1 MDYKSIIA
9 NLIEIE
15 GISSAEIAALIT
27 PPKDSKMGDFCLP
40 CFRFSKAL
48 RKSPIA
54 IAEELAASVTLPDC
68 FEKAEA
74 VAGYLNFTLDKKAY
88 NKRIIEKAVADG
100 KAYGD
105 QNVGEGKNVC
115 IDYSSVNVA
124 KPLHIGHLSSTAI
137 GAALYRIYKKLG
149 YNAIGI
155 NHLGDWGTQFGKLIV
170 AYKLWGNDED
180 IEKRGV
186 TALVEIYV
194 RYHKEAEE
202 KPEMDDEARAWFKK
216 IEDFDPEAT
225 RLFNWFKAI
234 TLKEV
239 VKIYDR
245 LGIKFDY
252 YTGES
257 FYNDKMQPVLDLLEK
272 KGLLV
277 ESDGAKVVD
286 LSAYNMPPC
295 LLVRSDGATL
305 YATRDLAAAYYR
317 KATFDFYKC
326 LYVVAYQQNLH
337 FKQWFKVVELAGE
350 SWAKDLV
357 HVNFG
362 MVSLP
367 DGAIKTRAGN
377 YILLEDVLNKSVEK
391 ALQIITEKS
400 PDLENKEEVAEQVGI
415 GAVLF
420 SVLYNSRIKDIVF
433 SYDRVLNFDGET
445 GPYVQYTHARC
456 NSVLKKAGAYDGG
469 EVDYSGISD
478 EESSEVV
485 KLIAS
490 FPEAVKAA
498 AEKYEPC
505 FVARHLVSLAQS
517 YNRFYLANRIADA
530 EPKIRNARV
539 LLTTAVKNVL
549 ESGLAL
555 LGIAA
560 PEKM

>member
-54 IAEELAASVTLPDC
+54 IAEELAASITLPDC

-88 NKRIIEKAVADG
+88 NKRIIEKAVAEG

-225 RLFNWFKAI
+225 RLFNWFKEI

-400 PDLENKEEVAEQVGI
+400 PDLKNKEEVAEQVGI

-517 YNRFYLANRIADA
+517 YNRFYLANRIANA

>member
-88 NKRIIEKAVADG
+88 NKRIIEKAVAEG

-225 RLFNWFKAI
+225 RLFNWFKEI

-277 ESDGAKVVD
+277 ESNGAKVVD

-456 NSVLKKAGAYDGG
+456 NSVLKKASEYDGG

>member
-54 IAEELAASVTLPDC
+54 IAEELAASITLPDC

-88 NKRIIEKAVADG
+88 NKRIIEKAVAEG

-225 RLFNWFKAI
+225 RLFNWFKEI

-277 ESDGAKVVD
+277 ESNGAKVVD

-517 YNRFYLANRIADA
+517 YNRFYLANRIANA

>member
-54 IAEELAASVTLPDC
+54 IAEELAASITLPDC

-88 NKRIIEKAVADG
+88 NKRIIEKAVAEG

-225 RLFNWFKAI
+225 RLFNWFKEI

-517 YNRFYLANRIADA
+517 YNRFYLANRIANA

>member
-88 NKRIIEKAVADG
+88 NKRIIEKAVAEG

-225 RLFNWFKAI
+225 RLFNWFKEI

-277 ESDGAKVVD
+277 ESNGAKVVD

-456 NSVLKKAGAYDGG
+456 NSVLKKAGEYDGG

>member
-88 NKRIIEKAVADG
+88 NKRIIEKAVAEG

-225 RLFNWFKAI
+225 RLFNWFKEI

-277 ESDGAKVVD
+277 ESNGAKVVD

-420 SVLYNSRIKDIVF
+420 SVLYNGRIKDIVF

-456 NSVLKKAGAYDGG
+456 NSVLKKAGEYDGG

-517 YNRFYLANRIADA
+517 YNRFYLANRIANA

>member
-54 IAEELAASVTLPDC
+54 IAEELAASITLPDC

-88 NKRIIEKAVADG
+88 NKRIIEKAVAEG

-225 RLFNWFKAI
+225 RLFNWFKEI

-277 ESDGAKVVD
+277 ESNGAKVVD

-456 NSVLKKAGAYDGG
+456 NSVLKKAGEYDGG

-517 YNRFYLANRIADA
+517 YNRFYLANRIANA

>member
-88 NKRIIEKAVADG
+88 NKRIIEKAVAEG

-225 RLFNWFKAI
+225 RLFNWFKEI

-277 ESDGAKVVD
+277 ESNGAKVVD

-456 NSVLKKAGAYDGG
+456 NSVLKKASEYDGG

-517 YNRFYLANRIADA
+517 YNRFYLANRIANA

>member
-54 IAEELAASVTLPDC
+54 IAEELATSVTLPDC

-74 VAGYLNFTLDKKAY
+74 VAGYLNFTLDKKSY

-225 RLFNWFKAI
+225 RLFNWFKEI

-277 ESDGAKVVD
+277 ESNGAKVVD

-400 PDLENKEEVAEQVGI
+400 PDLKNKEEVAEQVGI

>member
-48 RKSPIA
+48 KKSPIA

-88 NKRIIEKAVADG
+88 NKRIIEKAVTDG

-225 RLFNWFKAI
+225 RLFNRFKEI

-400 PDLENKEEVAEQVGI
+400 PDLENNEEVAEQVGI

-456 NSVLKKAGAYDGG
+456 NSVLKKAGEYDGG

-505 FVARHLVSLAQS
+505 FVARYLVSLAQS
-517 YNRFYLANRIADA
+517 YNRFYLANRIANA

>member
-54 IAEELAASVTLPDC
+54 IAEELAASITLPDC

-88 NKRIIEKAVADG
+88 NKRIIEKAVAEG

-225 RLFNWFKAI
+225 RLFNWFKEI

-277 ESDGAKVVD
+277 ESNGAKVVD

-400 PDLENKEEVAEQVGI
+400 PDLKNKEEVAEQVGI

-456 NSVLKKAGAYDGG
+456 NSVLKKASEYDGG

-517 YNRFYLANRIADA
+517 YNRFYLANRIANA

>member
-15 GISSAEIAALIT
+15 GISSAEIAALIV

-88 NKRIIEKAVADG
+88 NKRIIEKAVAEG

-225 RLFNWFKAI
+225 RLFNWFKEI

-277 ESDGAKVVD
+277 ESNGAKVVD

>member
-88 NKRIIEKAVADG
+88 NKRVIEKAVADG

-225 RLFNWFKAI
+225 RLFNWFKEI

-277 ESDGAKVVD
+277 ESNGAKVVD

-517 YNRFYLANRIADA
+517 YNRFYLANRIANA

>member
-54 IAEELAASVTLPDC
+54 IAEELAASITLPDC

-88 NKRIIEKAVADG
+88 NKRIIEKAVAEG

-225 RLFNWFKAI
+225 RLFNWFKEI

-277 ESDGAKVVD
+277 ESNGAKVVD
-286 LSAYNMPPC
+286 LSSYNMPPC

>member
-54 IAEELAASVTLPDC
+54 IAEELAASITLPDC

-225 RLFNWFKAI
+225 RLFNWFKEI

-277 ESDGAKVVD
+277 ESNGAKVVD

-456 NSVLKKAGAYDGG
+456 NSVLKKASEYDGG

-517 YNRFYLANRIADA
+517 YNRFYLANRIANA

>member
-54 IAEELAASVTLPDC
+54 IAEELAASITLPDC

-88 NKRIIEKAVADG
+88 NKRIIEKAVAEG

-225 RLFNWFKAI
+225 RLFNWFKEI

-277 ESDGAKVVD
+277 ESNGAKVVD

-445 GPYVQYTHARC
+445 GPYVQYTNARC

>member
-88 NKRIIEKAVADG
+88 NKRIIEKAVEEG

-225 RLFNWFKAI
+225 RLFNWFKEI

-456 NSVLKKAGAYDGG
+456 NSVLKKAGEYDGG

>member
-48 RKSPIA
+48 GKSPIA

-88 NKRIIEKAVADG
+88 NKRIIEKAVAEG

-225 RLFNWFKAI
+225 RLFNWFKEI

-433 SYDRVLNFDGET
+433 SYDRVLNYDGET

-456 NSVLKKAGAYDGG
+456 NSVLKKAGEYDGG

-505 FVARHLVSLAQS
+505 FVARHLVLLAQS
-517 YNRFYLANRIADA
+517 YNRFYLANRIANA

>member
-225 RLFNWFKAI
+225 RLFNWFKEI

-277 ESDGAKVVD
+277 ESNGAKVVD

-400 PDLENKEEVAEQVGI
+400 PDLKNKEEVAEQVGI

>member
-1 MDYKSIIA
+1 MNYKQIISE
-9 NLIEIE
+9 LIDIEGVSHAEIE
-15 GISSAEIAALIT
+15 ALIT

-48 RKSPIA
+48 RKSPVV
-54 IAEELAASVTLPDC
+54 IAEELAASVALPEC
-68 FEKAEA
+68 FKSVEA
-74 VAGYLNFTLDKKAY
+74 VQGYLNFTLDKQAY
-88 NKRIIEKAVADG
+88 NKKIVEKAVAEG
-100 KAYGD
+100 LSYGNSD
-105 QNVGEGKNVC
+105 IGGNQNVC

-149 YNAIGI
+149 YNAVGI

-170 AYKLWGNDED
+170 AYKLWGDDKD
-180 IEKRGV
+180 IEERGV

-194 RYHKEAEE
+194 RFHKEAEE
-202 KPEMDDEARAWFKK
+202 KPEMEDEARAWFKK

-225 RLFNWFKAI
+225 RLFLWFKEI

-239 VKIYDR
+239 ERIYER
-245 LGIKFDY
+245 LGITFDY
-252 YTGES
+252 FTGES
-257 FYNDKMQPVLDLLEK
+257 FYNDKMQPVLDRLTE

-286 LSAYNMPPC
+286 LSDYNMPPC

-317 KATFDFYKC
+317 KQTFDFDKC

-362 MVSLP
+362 MVSMP

-377 YILLEDVLNKSVEK
+377 YILLEDVLNKAVEK

-400 PDLENKEEVAEQVGI
+400 PDLENKEEVAEQVGV
-415 GAVLF
+415 GAVIF
-420 SVLYNSRIKDIVF
+420 SVLYNGRIKDIVF

-456 NSVLKKAGAYDGG
+456 NSVLKKAGTYNGG
-469 EVDYSGISD
+469 EIDFSGISD

-490 FPEAVKAA
+490 YPDAVKAA

-505 FVARHLVSLAQS
+505 FIARHLVSLAQAF
-517 YNRFYLANRIADA
+517 NRFYLANRIADA
-530 EPKIRNARV
+530 PEAIKNARI
-539 LLTTAVKNVL
+539 LLTTAVKNVIAG
-549 ESGLAL
+549 GLGL

>member
-54 IAEELAASVTLPDC
+54 IAEELAASITLPDC

-88 NKRIIEKAVADG
+88 NKRIIEKAVAEG

-225 RLFNWFKAI
+225 RLFNWFKEI

-277 ESDGAKVVD
+277 ESNGAKVVD

>member
-54 IAEELAASVTLPDC
+54 IAEELAASITLPDC

-74 VAGYLNFTLDKKAY
+74 VARYLNFTLDKKAY
-88 NKRIIEKAVADG
+88 NKRIIEKAVAEG

-225 RLFNWFKAI
+225 RLFNWFKEI

-277 ESDGAKVVD
+277 ESNGAKVVD

-456 NSVLKKAGAYDGG
+456 NSVLKKASEYDGG

-517 YNRFYLANRIADA
+517 YNRFYLANRIANA

>member
-225 RLFNWFKAI
+225 RLFNWFKEI

-456 NSVLKKAGAYDGG
+456 NSVLKKAGEYDGG

-517 YNRFYLANRIADA
+517 YNRFYLANRIANA

>member
-15 GISSAEIAALIT
+15 GISSAEIAALII

-88 NKRIIEKAVADG
+88 NKRIIEKAVAEG

-225 RLFNWFKAI
+225 RLFNWFKEI

-277 ESDGAKVVD
+277 ESNGAKVVD

-400 PDLENKEEVAEQVGI
+400 PDLKNKEEVAEQVGI

>member
-225 RLFNWFKAI
+225 RLFNWFKEI

-277 ESDGAKVVD
+277 ESNGAKVVD

-367 DGAIKTRAGN
+367 DGAIKTRTGN

-456 NSVLKKAGAYDGG
+456 NSVLKKASEYDGG

-517 YNRFYLANRIADA
+517 YNRFYLANRIANA

>member
-9 NLIEIE
+9 NLIEIK

-54 IAEELAASVTLPDC
+54 IAEELAASITLPDC

-74 VAGYLNFTLDKKAY
+74 VAGYLNFTLNKKAY
-88 NKRIIEKAVADG
+88 NKRIIEKAVAEG

-225 RLFNWFKAI
+225 RLFNWFKEI

-277 ESDGAKVVD
+277 ESNGAKVVD

-456 NSVLKKAGAYDGG
+456 NSVLKKAGEYDGG

>member
-88 NKRIIEKAVADG
+88 NKRIIEKAVAEG

-225 RLFNWFKAI
+225 RLFNWFKEI

-456 NSVLKKAGAYDGG
+456 NSVLKKASEYDGG

-517 YNRFYLANRIADA
+517 YNRFYLANRIANA

>member
-15 GISSAEIAALIT
+15 GISSAEIAALII

-88 NKRIIEKAVADG
+88 NKRIIEKAVAEG

-225 RLFNWFKAI
+225 RLFNWFKEI

-277 ESDGAKVVD
+277 ESNGAKVVD

>member
-225 RLFNWFKAI
+225 RLFNRFKEI

-277 ESDGAKVVD
+277 ESNGAKVVD

>member
-54 IAEELAASVTLPDC
+54 IAEELAASITLPDC

-88 NKRIIEKAVADG
+88 NKRIIEKAVAEG

-225 RLFNWFKAI
+225 RLFNWFKEI

-400 PDLENKEEVAEQVGI
+400 PDLENKEEFAEQVGI

-505 FVARHLVSLAQS
+505 FVARHLVLLAQS
-517 YNRFYLANRIADA
+517 YNRFYLANRIANA

>member
-88 NKRIIEKAVADG
+88 NKRVIEKAVAEG

-225 RLFNWFKAI
+225 RLFNWFKEI

-277 ESDGAKVVD
+277 ESNGAKVVD

>member
-15 GISSAEIAALIT
+15 GISSAEIAALII

-225 RLFNWFKAI
+225 RLFNWFKEI

-277 ESDGAKVVD
+277 ESNGAKVVD

-400 PDLENKEEVAEQVGI
+400 PDLKNKEEVAEQVGI

>member
-225 RLFNWFKAI
+225 RLFNWFKEI

-277 ESDGAKVVD
+277 ESNGAKVVD

-400 PDLENKEEVAEQVGI
+400 PDLKNKEEVAEQVGI

-456 NSVLKKAGAYDGG
+456 NSVLKKASEYDGG

>member
-15 GISSAEIAALIT
+15 GISSVEIAALIT

-54 IAEELAASVTLPDC
+54 IAEELAASITLPDC

-74 VAGYLNFTLDKKAY
+74 VAGYLNFILNKKAY

-186 TALVEIYV
+186 SALVEIYV

-225 RLFNWFKAI
+225 RLFNWFKEI

-277 ESDGAKVVD
+277 ESNGAKVVD

-420 SVLYNSRIKDIVF
+420 SVLYNGRIKDIVF

>member
-54 IAEELAASVTLPDC
+54 IAEELAASITLPDC

-88 NKRIIEKAVADG
+88 NKRIIEKALAEG

-225 RLFNWFKAI
+225 RLFNWFKEI

-277 ESDGAKVVD
+277 ESNGAKVVD

-485 KLIAS
+485 KLISS

-517 YNRFYLANRIADA
+517 YNRFYLANRIANA

>member
-225 RLFNWFKAI
+225 RLFNWFKEI

-277 ESDGAKVVD
+277 ESNGAKVVD

-456 NSVLKKAGAYDGG
+456 NSVLKKAGEYDGG

-517 YNRFYLANRIADA
+517 YNRFYLANRIANA

>member
-54 IAEELAASVTLPDC
+54 IAEELAASITLPDC

-88 NKRIIEKAVADG
+88 NKRIIEKAVAEG

-225 RLFNWFKAI
+225 RLFNWFKEI

-277 ESDGAKVVD
+277 ESNGAKVVD

-400 PDLENKEEVAEQVGI
+400 PDLENKEEVAEEVGI

-456 NSVLKKAGAYDGG
+456 NSVLKKASEYDGG

-517 YNRFYLANRIADA
+517 YNRFYLANRIANA

>member
-54 IAEELAASVTLPDC
+54 IAEELAASITLPDC

-88 NKRIIEKAVADG
+88 NKRIIEKAVAEG

-225 RLFNWFKAI
+225 RLFNWFKEI

-277 ESDGAKVVD
+277 ESNGAKVVD

-456 NSVLKKAGAYDGG
+456 NSVLKKASEYDGG

-517 YNRFYLANRIADA
+517 YNRFYLANRIANA

>member
-225 RLFNWFKAI
+225 RLFNWFKEI

-277 ESDGAKVVD
+277 ESNGAKVVD

>member
-15 GISSAEIAALIT
+15 GISSAEIAALII

-88 NKRIIEKAVADG
+88 NKRIIEKAVAEG

-225 RLFNWFKAI
+225 RLFNWFKEI

-277 ESDGAKVVD
+277 ESNGAKVVD

-456 NSVLKKAGAYDGG
+456 NSVLKKASEYDGG

-517 YNRFYLANRIADA
+517 YNRFYLANRIANA